1 MERAYDKDG
10 YIIDAVKKR
19 HEYNNKDLPVPVDF
33 RWSRSFISTVTL
45 WCSTQSNIWNIP
57 DEELAVA
64 LQLVFNT
71 IYPDI
76 KYRVTTTGSVFSVVS
91 LVFQVTPHAKH

>member
-10 YIIDAVKKR
+10 YIIDTVKKH
-19 HEYNNKDLPVPVDF
+19 HEYNNKNLPVPVDF
-33 RWSRSFISTVTL
+33 RWLRLFISTVML

-57 DEELAVA
+57 DEELVVA

-71 IYPDI
+71 IYLDI
-76 KYRVTTTGSVFSVVS
+76 KYCVTTMGSVFSVIS